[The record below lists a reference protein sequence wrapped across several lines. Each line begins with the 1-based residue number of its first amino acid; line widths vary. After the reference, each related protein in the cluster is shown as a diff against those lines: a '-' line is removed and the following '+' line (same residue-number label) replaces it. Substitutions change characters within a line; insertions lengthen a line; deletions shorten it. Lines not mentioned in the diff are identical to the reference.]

1 MIHFHY
7 EPGSVQDPEELERL
21 ERCVRLAEHRVEDA
35 HRRVRIYEHRKD
47 ACVRCYADHL
57 VLLWDARH
65 RLSAS
70 IVGAALCAG
79 VFIAALLVM
88 P

>member
-21 ERCVRLAEHRVEDA
+21 ERCVRLAEH
-35 HRRVRIYEHRKD
+35 RVRIYEHRKD

-79 VFIAALLVM
+79 VFIAALLVT